1 VDIAVI
7 GTGYVGLVT
16 GAVFADLGNDVVCV
30 DNDER
35 KVEGLLQGVMPI
47 FEPGLE
53 EMVRRNFV
61 DARLQ
66 FTTDLDAAVRRSEI
80 LFIAVPT
87 PAGDDGRSDLS
98 AVEGVARSVARA
110 MNGYKVVVNKST
122 VPVGTGDLVRRII
135 QESKS
140 WPGDFDVVSNPEF
153 LREGMAIHDTL
164 KPERIVI
171 GAPSR
176 SVAMKLLELYAP
188 LGCPML
194 ITDVASAEI
203 IKYASNAFLAT
214 RISFINMIADLCEKT
229 GADVVQVAK
238 AMGCDSR
245 IGPAFLNAGL
255 GFGGSCFPK
264 DLVSLIHTLRQ
275 SGVQPDLLEAV
286 CDVNRERV
294 PHLFQRIRQELGS
307 LEGKVIGVLG
317 LAFKPDTDDTREAKA
332 LELIEH
338 LLKDGASVQA
348 YDPQAM
354 DKARERLPQV
364 RYCENVYEAAAAADA
379 LVVVTEWNEFRFM
392 NLERIRDLMREP
404 VLFDARNIYSPD
416 RQRKLGFRYFGVGRA
431 ALSA

>member
-1 VDIAVI
+1 MDIAVI

-35 KVEGLLQGVMPI
+35 KVRGLLEGKMPI

-53 EMVRRNFV
+53 EMVLRNAS
-61 DARLQ
+61 DGRLA
-66 FTTDLDAAVRRSEI
+66 FTTDLETAVHDAEI

-87 PAGDDGRSDLS
+87 PAGGDGRSDLS
-98 AVEGVARSVARA
+98 AVEAVARGIARA
-110 MNGYKVVVNKST
+110 MNGYKVIVNKST

-135 QESKS
+135 GETKS
-140 WPGDFDVVSNPEF
+140 WPGEFDVVSNPEF

-171 GAPSR
+171 GAPSK
-176 SVAMKLLELYAP
+176 SVAMRLLELYAP

-194 ITDVASAEI
+194 ITDVQSAEI

-214 RISFINMIADLCEKT
+214 RISFINLIADLCEAT

-264 DLVSLIHTLRQ
+264 DLVSLIHTMRQ
-275 SGVQPDLLEAV
+275 NGLEPTLLES
-286 CDVNRERV
+286 VNDINRTRV
-294 PHLFQRIRQELGS
+294 SHLFEKIRAELDPI
-307 LEGKVIGVLG
+307 EKKVVGVLG
-317 LAFKPDTDDTREAKA
+317 LAFKPDTDDIRDAKSI
-332 LELIEH
+332 ELVEM
-338 LLKDGASVQA
+338 LLKAGATVQA
-348 YDPQAM
+348 YDPKAM
-354 DKARERLPQV
+354 DKARDRLPDAC
-364 RYCENVYEAAAAADA
+364 YCDNAYAAATGADA

-392 NLERIRDLMREP
+392 NLERIRDLMRQP
-404 VLFDARNIYSPD
+404 VLFDARNLYSPD
-416 RQRKLGFRYFGVGRA
+416 RQRKLGFRYFGIGRA
-431 ALSA
+431 DPIS

>member
-1 VDIAVI
+1 VEIAVI

-16 GAVFADLGNDVVCV
+16 GAVFADLGNDVICV
-30 DNDER
+30 DNDAR
-35 KVEGLLQGVMPI
+35 KVEGLSKGVLPI

-53 EMVRRNFV
+53 EMVLRNAQ
-61 DARLQ
+61 DERLR
-66 FTTDLDAAVRRSEI
+66 FTTDLVSAVEASEI

-87 PAGDDGRSDLS
+87 PAGGDGKSDLS
-98 AVEGVARSVARA
+98 AVEAVARDVARA

-135 QESKS
+135 TEHKS
-140 WPGDFDVVSNPEF
+140 WPGEFDVVSNPEF

-171 GAPSR
+171 GAPSK

-194 ITDVASAEI
+194 ITDVQSAEI

-214 RISFINMIADLCEKT
+214 RISFINMIAELCERT

-264 DLVSLIHTLRQ
+264 DLVSLIYTLR
-275 SGVQPDLLEAV
+275 SNGVAADLLEAV
-286 CDVNRERV
+286 CQINSERV
-294 PHLFQRIRQELGS
+294 PRLHEKIRSALGS
-307 LEGKVIGVLG
+307 LEGKTLAVLG
-317 LAFKPDTDDTREAKA
+317 LAFKPDTDDIRDAKS
-332 LELIEH
+332 LELVPH
-338 LLKDGASVQA
+338 LLAGGARVRA

-354 DKARERLPQV
+354 DKARAVLPAV
-364 RYCENVYEAAAAADA
+364 EYCESVYEAAEGADA

-392 NLERIRDLMREP
+392 NLERIRDLMRQP
-404 VLFDARNIYSPD
+404 VIFDARNIYSPD
-416 RQRKLGFRYFGVGRA
+416 RQRKLGFRYFGIGRGE
-431 ALSA
+431 SSV

>member
-16 GAVFADLGNDVVCV
+16 GAVFADLGNEVICV
-30 DNDER
+30 DNDEA
-35 KVEGLLQGVMPI
+35 KIAGLLRGVLPI

-53 EMVRRNFV
+53 EMVRRNAV
-61 DARLQ
+61 DGRLR
-66 FTTDLDAAVRRSEI
+66 FTTDLDAAVRDSEI
-80 LFIAVPT
+80 VFIAVPT

-98 AVEGVARSVARA
+98 AVEAVARSVARA
-110 MNGYKVVVNKST
+110 MSGYTVVVNKST

-135 QESKS
+135 QENKT
-140 WPGDFDVVSNPEF
+140 WPGEFDVVSNPEF

-171 GAPSR
+171 GAPSK

-214 RISFINMIADLCEKT
+214 RISFINLVADLCERT

-245 IGPAFLNAGL
+245 IGPAFLSAGL

-264 DLVSLIHTLRQ
+264 DLVSLIHTMRH
-275 SGVQPDLLEAV
+275 SGVQADLLEAV
-286 CDVNRERV
+286 VSINRERV
-294 PHLFQRIRQELGS
+294 PHLYRTIRSELGP
-307 LEGKVIGVLG
+307 LDAKTLAVLG
-317 LAFKPDTDDTREAKA
+317 LAFKPDTDDIREAKA
-332 LELIEH
+332 LELIEL
-338 LLKDGASVQA
+338 LLKDGAQIQA

-354 DKARERLPQV
+354 DKARQRFPQV
-364 RYCENVYEAAAAADA
+364 RYCESVYEAATGADA

-392 NLERIRDLMREP
+392 NLERIRDLMRQP
-404 VLFDARNIYSPD
+404 VLFDARNIYNPE
-416 RQRKLGFRYFGVGRA
+416 RQRKLGFRYFGIGRA
-431 ALSA
+431 GLAV